1 MNQRASLRIWFCISL
16 GAISAASAFGSWTLL
31 RVMRG
36 FQYAEA
42 GGFLSVGRG
51 IAEANQPLIVA
62 SYIGVAC
69 TLIALVGYVRSRN
82 WPPASLALSA
92 SALAFI
98 PFAVFCVAESM
109 LVNALLSARNGVIA
123 NATLIQRLLFIG
135 LAGGLCLSV
144 PLVFAW
150 ALRLTPTAASRR
162 TVAVLVLAITG
173 FILVAIALHLRNAW
187 INDMYAHL

>member
-1 MNQRASLRIWFCISL
+1 MRIWFCISL

>member
-16 GAISAASAFGSWTLL
+16 AAISAASALGSWTLL
-31 RVMRG
+31 RVMSG

-51 IAEANQPLIVA
+51 VAEANQPLIAA

-69 TLIALVGYVRSRN
+69 TLIAVVGYVRSRN
-82 WPPASLALSA
+82 SPRASFALSA
-92 SALAFI
+92 SALAVI
-98 PFAVFCVAESM
+98 PFAVFWIAESM

-123 NATLIQRLLFIG
+123 NATLIQCLLFIG
-135 LAGGLCLSV
+135 VAGGVCLSV
-144 PLVFAW
+144 ALAFAW
-150 ALRLTPTAASRR
+150 ALRLTPALTPRR
-162 TVAVLVLAITG
+162 TVAVLVLVIAG
-173 FILVAIALHLRNAW
+173 FILAAIALHLRNAW